1 MKKYFMIL
9 TILLIGFVFAGH
21 NSSVPVVRHFSK
33 AVVSIN
39 QNVEINKNNTF
50 DLKNIQTDISNSNY
64 SLKNQNRDTL
74 HLNNATPDFTG
85 FKQFFFGKN
94 STLTCN
100 FDVSSNS
107 VKIRHEINPR
117 AP

>member
-1 MKKYFMIL
+1 MKKCFMIL
-9 TILLIGFVFAGH
+9 AILLIGFVFAGH
-21 NSSVPVVRHFSK
+21 NSSVPAVRHFSK

-50 DLKNIQTDISNSNY
+50 DLRNIQTDISNSSY
-64 SLKNQNRDTL
+64 LLKKHSADTL
-74 HLNNATPDFTG
+74 HLNNTTPDFTG
-85 FKQFFFGKN
+85 YKKFFLEKN

-100 FDVSSNS
+100 SDISSNPI
-107 VKIRHEINPR
+107 KIRHQINPR